1 MMLVTNQDMATDTS
15 VATTTPA
22 NNATPPRAVKSRAR
36 RRICWRVEFGG
47 STTSPG

>member
-22 NNATPPRAVKSRAR
+22 NNATPPRADKSRAR
-36 RRICWRVEFGG
+36 RRIRWRDVVGG
-47 STTSPG
+47 SRASAD